1 MTNYFG
7 KARLIKLFYHYI
19 SDRTEFLKSFK
30 AYVNEFG
37 KEIMFCIRNIEAVS
51 GWKYTMMAITSNF
64 MYLDRHPKL

>member
-30 AYVNEFG
+30 AYDIQNNV
-37 KEIMFCIRNIEAVS
+37 RS
-51 GWKYTMMAITSNF
+51 
-64 MYLDRHPKL
+64 